1 MLKNKWFRFSL
12 VLFLI
17 PLILITM
24 TYNQL
29 PAQIATHFGVNGEP
43 NGYMSKFMGLY
54 GTWLFILVLHV
65 FCSFMTLKDPKR
77 ENIPNIGI
85 RIVFMICP
93 VICLLLDLVII
104 GYSLGYKFN
113 VGIVVNVAVGLLFV
127 ILGNYLPKVKR
138 NYTFGI
144 RTSWALDDQENWNK
158 TNRIGG
164 YCFVIAGM
172 LYIVLGMFNY
182 MFIGICVIIIACLI
196 PCVYSYKLYKAG
208 L

>member
-12 VLFLI
+12 ALFLI

-29 PAQIATHFGVNGEP
+29 PAQIATHFGINGQP
-43 NGYMSKFMGLY
+43 NGYMNKFIGLY
-54 GTWLFILVLHV
+54 GTWLFLLVLHV
-65 FCSFMTLKDPKR
+65 FCAFMTFKDPKNK
-77 ENIPNIGI
+77 NIPDIGM
-85 RIVFMICP
+85 RIVLMICP
-93 VICLLLDLVII
+93 VMCLLLDLITI

-113 VGIVVNVAVGLLFV
+113 VGIIVNIVLGILFI

-144 RTSWALDDQENWNK
+144 RTSWALDNDENWNK
-158 TNRIGG
+158 TNRVGG

-172 LYIVLGMFNY
+172 LYVVLGAFNY
-182 MFIGICVIIIACLI
+182 MFIGIGVIIVACLI
-196 PCVYSYKLYKAG
+196 PCIYSYKLHKEG